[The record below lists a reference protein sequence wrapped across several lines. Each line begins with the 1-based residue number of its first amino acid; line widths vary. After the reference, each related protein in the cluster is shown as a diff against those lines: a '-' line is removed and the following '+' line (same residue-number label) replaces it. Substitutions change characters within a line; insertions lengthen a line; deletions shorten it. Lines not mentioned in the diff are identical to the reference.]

1 MPSSDLINNSDGQYG
16 ESEISSNRKTG
27 NTSSY
32 PENHPT
38 EPGACYFEHIS
49 QTCRD
54 VIQILLRENDMEDQ
68 IPHYAIYVADSGG
81 RERALEMGERP
92 KEMLDRLKAAG
103 TCTELIIR
111 KRMPDE
117 DTPPPGPPSQD
128 QDFGYQ
134 GGPDGMGGPRRDYG
148 PMPDLLCQMILST
161 MKRPATARH

>member
-1 MPSSDLINNSDGQYG
+1 M
-16 ESEISSNRKTG
+16 G
-27 NTSSY
+27 NMERARSL
-32 PENHPT
+32 PT
-38 EPGACYFEHIS
+38 EKRAILAPTQKIILLSQEHATLS
-49 QTCRD
+49 TFPQTCRD

-92 KEMLDRLKAAG
+92 KEMLDGLKAAG